1 MKDWIPACAGMSG
14 ETPPSLR
21 KNVTMNIQTKPATN
35 LADVSDAERQAR
47 VDLAAVY
54 RLCAHKGWDDVIYN
68 HCAMRVPGEDTK
80 FLMKRH
86 ELLWTEV
93 TASNLVKVDMRDD
106 LDESAGVNR
115 PGFTLHGGVLTGR
128 PDGNCSVHVHTETG
142 MALCGLRHGLRM

>member
-1 MKDWIPACAGMSG
+1 
-14 ETPPSLR
+14 
-21 KNVTMNIQTKPATN
+21 MNIHTTAAAGLTAAISPA
-35 LADVSDAERQAR
+35 EWEAR
-47 VDLAAVY
+47 ADLAAVY
-54 RLCAHKGWDDVIYN
+54 RLVAHHGWDDVIYN

-86 ELLWTEV
+86 EHLWTEV

-128 PDGNCSVHVHTETG
+128 PADLRALVEARGVQVLELKPGET
-142 MALCGLRHGLRM
+142 AE